1 MTLDT
6 ALNPRR
12 LRGVLLDVDG
22 TLIDSNMAHARAWAA
37 SLRDAGFERAP
48 EEIFPLIGMGGDKL
62 VPELTGED
70 GEGEIGERLTQ
81 GWVEHFKTMIPDL
94 KPTRG
99 ARALLEGLRARGLRV
114 VLATSG
120 EAEVVDR
127 LLEQA
132 GLADLN
138 LDRVSSSDVESSKPD
153 PDLIQAGLEKL
164 GLPPE
169 AALMVGDTPY
179 DAEAARKAGVP
190 CILLRCGG
198 HPGAAAHDPVLDD
211 PQALLEALERVST
224 PDR

>member
-6 ALNPRR
+6 ALNPHR

-22 TLIDSNMAHARAWAA
+22 TLIDSNMAHARAWGA

-70 GEGEIGERLTQ
+70 GESAVGGRLTQ
-81 GWVEHFKTMIPDL
+81 GWLEHFKTLIPEL
-94 KPTRG
+94 EPTRG

-120 EAEVVDR
+120 EAEVVDS

-132 GLADLN
+132 GLADLK
-138 LDRVSSSDVESSKPD
+138 LDRVSSSDVENSKPD

-190 CILLRCGG
+190 CVLLRCGG
-198 HPGAAAHDPVLDD
+198 HPEAEEHDLVLDD
-211 PQALLEALERVST
+211 PQALLEALERVGTSG
-224 PDR
+224 R

>member
-6 ALNPRR
+6 ALNPQR

-37 SLRDAGFERAP
+37 SLRGAGFERTP
-48 EEIFPLIGMGGDKL
+48 EDIFGLIGMGGDKL

-70 GEGEIGERLTQ
+70 SESGTGERLTQ
-81 GWVEHFKTMIPDL
+81 GWMEHFKTLIPDL
-94 KPTRG
+94 QPTRG
-99 ARALLEGLRARGLRV
+99 ARALIEGLRARGLRV
-114 VLATSG
+114 ILATSG
-120 EAEVVDR
+120 EAEVVDA

-132 GLADLN
+132 GLADLD
-138 LDRVSSSDVESSKPD
+138 LDRVSSGDVESSKPD
-153 PDLIQAGLEKL
+153 PDLIQAGLKKL

-179 DAEAARKAGVP
+179 DAEAARKAGVL

-198 HPGAAAHDPVLDD
+198 HPGVSDHDLVLDD
-211 PQALLEALERVST
+211 PQALLEALEKAGT
-224 PDR
+224 PEK

>member
-1 MTLDT
+1 MTLET
-6 ALNPRR
+6 ALDPRR

-37 SLRDAGFERAP
+37 SLRDAGFGRAP
-48 EEIFPLIGMGGDKL
+48 EEIFGLIGMGGDKL

-70 GEGEIGERLTQ
+70 GEGETGQQLTQ
-81 GWVEHFKTMIPDL
+81 GWVEHFKTLIPEL
-94 KPTRG
+94 EPTRG
-99 ARALLEGLRARGLRV
+99 ARALIEGLRDRGLRV

-120 EAEVVDR
+120 EAEVVDS

-153 PDLIQAGLEKL
+153 PDLILAGLEKL
-164 GLPPE
+164 GLPAG

-198 HPGAAAHDPVLDD
+198 HPGAEDHDLVLDD
-211 PQALLEALERVST
+211 PQALLEALKRAGT
-224 PDR
+224 PKD

>member
-37 SLRDAGFERAP
+37 SLRDAGFERSP
-48 EEIFPLIGMGGDKL
+48 EEIFGLIGMGGDKL

-70 GEGEIGERLTQ
+70 GEGEMGKQLTQ
-81 GWVEHFKTMIPDL
+81 GWVEHFQTLIPQL
-94 KPTRG
+94 EPTRG

-120 EAEVVDR
+120 EAEVVDK
-127 LLEQA
+127 LLEHA
-132 GLADLN
+132 GLADLD

-153 PDLIQAGLEKL
+153 PDLIQAGLERL

-190 CILLRCGG
+190 CVLLRCGG
-198 HPGAAAHDPVLDD
+198 HPGAGDHDLVLDD
-211 PQALLEALERVST
+211 PQALLEALEQAGA
-224 PDR
+224 PEK